1 MATLL
6 LALAVISTGLYA
18 GMMLIFRTGIMP
30 ALARLTDDQFVT
42 VMGRIN
48 EAVPRAVFLLVF
60 LSIVVFPAAAL
71 AVPVD
76 GRTDT
81 QRWLIIA
88 GLGCAVLNHLITIG
102 GNIPLNKALASAE
115 SASPSFPAGQARAAF
130 ESRWNL
136 FHLIR
141 TLFTLASFA
150 LLVSAAL

>member
-6 LALAVISTGLYA
+6 LALAIISTGLYA

-30 ALARLTDDQFVT
+30 ALARLSDDQFVPA
-42 VMGRIN
+42 MNRIN
-48 EAVPRAVFLLVF
+48 ETVPRAVFVLVF
-60 LSIVVFPAAAL
+60 LAIMVFPAAAL

-88 GLGCAVLNHLITIG
+88 GLVCAVLNNLITIG
-102 GNIPLNKALASAE
+102 GNIPLNNALASAE
-115 SASPSFPAGQARAAF
+115 SASPAVPTGQARAAF

-141 TLFTLASFA
+141 TLFTLASFV
-150 LLVSAAL
+150 LLVTAAL